1 MEARMVSRSAL
12 DQAQRLRIYIGEA
25 DRWRGKPLYAALLDT
40 LKAHNIAGAT
50 VVRGVAGFGAHSR
63 IHTAAVLHLSEDLP
77 LLIDVVDN
85 PEKIAQALEVIYPM
99 VREGLITLED
109 VRVIK
114 YTHRYLNPL
123 PADRLVEEVM
133 TRQVVSL
140 PVDLPIY
147 AAWQRMLESELKSMP
162 VVDEEGCVV
171 GMLTDGDLLERAGIQ
186 ERLAVAM
193 RAEKSLI
200 NAELNALQTSTQQVR
215 DVMSHPVVAARAKE
229 PLGIAAARMA
239 KQGLKRLPVIDVNGK
254 PVGMLSRVD
263 ILQQVAENPHAVP
276 SAPLPAEGHQTVRD
290 VMVQPVPTVFQEDDQ
305 VRIVDRLLDAHS
317 HRVIVVDDQGGAV
330 GVISASDVVNRIEP
344 AHQAGVI
351 RALRR
356 IGKPPAGKETAY
368 DIMSKEPLTASPD
381 LPLVEAARIM
391 MNDHRKWLV
400 VVDPDSRPLGLIDRR
415 TLLNALVSYYGE

>member
-1 MEARMVSRSAL
+1 MASRSVL
-12 DQAQRLRIYIGEA
+12 DQSQRLRIYIGEA

-40 LKAHNIAGAT
+40 LKAHNLAGAS
-50 VVRGVAGFGAHSR
+50 VFRGVAGFGAHSR

-77 LLIDVVDN
+77 LLIDVIDN
-85 PEKIAQALEVIYPM
+85 SEKIAEALEVIYPM

-140 PVDLPIY
+140 PADLPIY
-147 AAWQRMLESELKSMP
+147 AAWQRMLESEIKSMP
-162 VVDEEGCVV
+162 VVDAEGCVA

-186 ERLAVAM
+186 ERLAVAI
-193 RAEKSLI
+193 RTEQTII
-200 NAELNALQTSTQQVR
+200 NAELKALQTSSKLVR
-215 DVMSHPVVAARAKE
+215 DVMSQPVVTARAKE
-229 PLGIAAARMA
+229 PLGIAAARMV
-239 KQGLKRLPVIDVNGK
+239 KQGLKRLPVVDANGK

-263 ILQQVAENPHAVP
+263 ILQQVADNPHAVP
-276 SAPLPAEGHQTVRD
+276 PTPLPAERHQTVRG
-290 VMVQPVPTVFQEDDQ
+290 VMIQPVPTVLQEDDLA
-305 VRIVDRLLDAHS
+305 RIVDRLLDAHS
-317 HRVIVVDDQGGAV
+317 HRVIVVDDKGRAI
-330 GVISASDVVNRIEP
+330 GVISDSDVVNRIEP

-351 RALRR
+351 QALRR

-381 LPLVEAARIM
+381 LTLVEAARLM
-391 MNDHRKWLV
+391 MGDHRKWLGFH
-400 VVDPDSRPLGLIDRR
+400 LG
-415 TLLNALVSYYGE
+415 